1 LVVTYR
7 GIAISR
13 YRPIKRSEGSA
24 SFLGPMARRLRRG
37 PQVFANAP
45 AKKQVR
51 RDPLNILCDR
61 AIIGDRGG
69 PRVERPDSP
78 AHGHSMI

>member
-1 LVVTYR
+1 
-7 GIAISR
+7 
-13 YRPIKRSEGSA
+13 
-24 SFLGPMARRLRRG
+24 MARRLRRG